1 MGSGTLGLPLG
12 VWISLDLLWGVGGRS
27 HGPSGM
33 SPSLTC
39 CHLPAVLLRVGET
52 APLLSET
59 KVKQTTPPPA
69 SVTLPVQLQ
78 GFQVH
83 DSLFLTVTLRQTVST
98 SILQKGKLQQRDN
111 EPPVKAV

>member
-1 MGSGTLGLPLG
+1 MGSGTLGPPLG
-12 VWISLDLLWGVGGRS
+12 VWISLDLPWGEGGRS
-27 HGPSGM
+27 HGSSGM

-39 CHLPAVLLRVGET
+39 CHLHAVLLRVGET

-69 SVTLPVQLQ
+69 SVMLPVQLQ

-83 DSLFLTVTLRQTVST
+83 DSSFLTVTLRQTVSS